1 MPYNDGSLRNVSVK
15 QNKNQTS
22 ESNKN
27 NTIQTPNITNPINQ
41 TGLIAKINSLNNR
54 ASSNRLYGG
63 YNQYV
68 EKPSMPIDYPELLK
82 FTNEIMH
89 SKHNINELFYS
100 FHNLLTN
107 KLNCAFTALGII
119 NEQSNCM
126 NIKLIDKIGS
136 IYSSRVFL
144 NDSSNEIIQA
154 ITDNKISMHND
165 NSFLKIP
172 YLASSPAI
180 IVPIMSFGNNIGV
193 TIVGDQEIDSHID
206 IYNLLSNYYGL
217 FITNSD
223 LKERVSQNTH
233 LDSLTGLCSHRKFQE
248 LLTKE
253 LSNAEQDKKNVS
265 IVIFD
270 VNNIS
275 QINKDF
281 GHAKGDE
288 IIRVVADKISQ
299 NIKKQDI
306 AGRYGGDEIA
316 VILPDMN
323 TEEAKYLAEYLT
335 YTLSC
340 CLIDNV
346 GPIKVSVG
354 VATYP
359 DASIE
364 QEKLLILAEQAM
376 YISKSKGYK
385 NGISTIVSSQ
395 DYDFW
400 DDMAL
405 SSFAS
410 VLTKRHAQIGVNFE
424 EELVNKF
431 QNEEIISQNHL
442 LDVVTSL
449 ASAIDAKDEYTKG
462 HSTSVSRYAV
472 ALARAINLPEKEV
485 ERIKL
490 GSLLHDVG
498 KIGIPENVINKPTKL
513 SDEEW
518 EIMKQHPNI
527 GAEKVLQPNKSLHD
541 LIPIVKYHHE
551 HWDGSGYPNRLKGE
565 EIPLAARIVSIADAY
580 HALISDRPYRKGLSI
595 EKACE
600 ILQVGS
606 GVQWDESLVRHFI
619 SLAPSL
625 GTMI

>member
-1 MPYNDGSLRNVSVK
+1 M
-15 QNKNQTS
+15 
-22 ESNKN
+22 
-27 NTIQTPNITNPINQ
+27 
-41 TGLIAKINSLNNR
+41 
-54 ASSNRLYGG
+54 
-63 YNQYV
+63 
-68 EKPSMPIDYPELLK
+68 EKPSLAIDYPDFIK
-82 FTNEIMH
+82 FMNEILVNKQ
-89 SKHNINELFYS
+89 SVNELFYS

-136 IYSSRVFL
+136 VYSSRVFL
-144 NDSSNEIIQA
+144 NDSSNEIIRA
-154 ITDNKISMHND
+154 ITENKISIHND

-172 YLASSPAI
+172 YLSNSPAI
-180 IVPIMSFGNNIGV
+180 IVPIMAFGNNIGV
-193 TIVGDQEIDSHID
+193 TIVGDHEIDTHID
-206 IYNLLSNYYGL
+206 IYSMISNYCGMV
-217 FITNSD
+217 IANND
-223 LKERVSQNTH
+223 LKDRVSQNTH
-233 LDSLTGLCSHRKFQE
+233 ADSLTGLCSHRKFQE
-248 LLTKE
+248 LLANE
-253 LSNAEQDKKNVS
+253 ISEAEPNKRPVS

-275 QINKDF
+275 QINREF

-288 IIRVVADKISQ
+288 IIRTVADKISQ
-299 NIKKQDI
+299 NLKKQDI
-306 AGRYGGDEIA
+306 AGRNGGDEIA

-340 CLIDNV
+340 CLVDDV

-359 DASIE
+359 SASVD

-410 VLTKRHAQIGVNFE
+410 VLTKRHAQIGINFE

-431 QNEEIISQNHL
+431 QNEEIRSQNHL
-442 LDVVTSL
+442 IDVVTSL

-498 KIGIPENVINKPTKL
+498 KIGIPENVLKKPTKL

-527 GAEKVLQPNKSLHD
+527 GAEKVLQPNPSLHD

-551 HWDGSGYPNRLKGE
+551 HWDGSGYPNKLKGA

-600 ILQVGS
+600 ILQVGA
-606 GVQWDESLVRHFI
+606 GVQWDEELVRHFI

>member
-1 MPYNDGSLRNVSVK
+1 MPYNYGSLRNASVK
-15 QNKNQTS
+15 QNDKQIT

-27 NTIQTPNITNPINQ
+27 NVLKTPNTTNPFTQ
-41 TGLIAKINSLNNR
+41 SGLIAKINSLNNR

-68 EKPSMPIDYPELLK
+68 EKPLIPIDYPELIK
-82 FTNEIMH
+82 FINEITS
-89 SKHNINELFYS
+89 SKQNINELFYS
-100 FHNLLTN
+100 IHNLITN
-107 KLNCAFTALGII
+107 KLNCAFTSLGII
-119 NEQSNCM
+119 NTESNYI

-144 NDSSNEIIQA
+144 NDTSNEIIQA
-154 ITDNKISMHND
+154 ITNNKISIHND

-172 YLASSPAI
+172 YLANSPAI

-193 TIVGDQEIDSHID
+193 SIIGDHEIDSHLD

-223 LKERVSQNTH
+223 LRERVSQNTH
-233 LDSLTGLCSHRKFQE
+233 LDSLTNLCSHRKFQE
-248 LLTKE
+248 LLGKE
-253 LSNAEQDKKNVS
+253 LSEAKEDKKNVS

-270 VNNIS
+270 INNIS
-275 QINKDF
+275 QINKEF

-288 IIRVVADKISQ
+288 IIRMVADKVSQ

-359 DASIE
+359 DASID

-442 LDVVTSL
+442 LEVVTSL

-527 GAEKVLQPNKSLHD
+527 GAEKVLEPNASLHD

-551 HWDGSGYPNRLKGE
+551 HWDGSGYPNKLKGD

-600 ILQVGS
+600 ILQVGA
-606 GVQWDESLVRHFI
+606 GIQWDASLVRHFI

>member
-1 MPYNDGSLRNVSVK
+1 MN

-22 ESNKN
+22 ESNQESKVS
-27 NTIQTPNITNPINQ
+27 TPNITNPINQ

-68 EKPSMPIDYPELLK
+68 EKPSSAIDYPELIK
-82 FTNEIMH
+82 FMNEIILN
-89 SKHNINELFYS
+89 KVNINELFYS
-100 FHNLLTN
+100 FHNLFTN
-107 KLNCAFTALGII
+107 KLNCGFTSLGII

-144 NDSSNEIIQA
+144 NDNNNEIIRS
-154 ITDNKISMHND
+154 ISEDKISIHDN

-172 YLASSPAI
+172 YLGSSPAI
-180 IVPIMSFGNNIGV
+180 IIPVRSFGKTIGV
-193 TIVGDQEIDSHID
+193 TIVGDYEIDSHID
-206 IYNLLSNYYGL
+206 IYNMISNYYGM
-217 FITNSD
+217 FIYNCD
-223 LKERVSQNTH
+223 LNDKVSQNTH
-233 LDSLTGLCSHRKFQE
+233 IDSLTNLCSHRKFQE
-248 LLTKE
+248 LLAKE
-253 LSNAEQDKKNVS
+253 ISEAEANKKNVS

-270 VNNIS
+270 INNIS
-275 QINKDF
+275 QINRDF

-288 IIRVVADKISQ
+288 IIRIVADKVSE

-316 VILPDMN
+316 VILPGMN

-359 DASIE
+359 TASID

-376 YISKSKGYK
+376 YISKSKGYQ
-385 NGISTIVSSQ
+385 NGISTIISSQ

-410 VLTKRHAQIGVNFE
+410 VLAKRHSQIGINFE

-472 ALARAINLPEKEV
+472 ALARSINLPEKEV

-490 GSLLHDVG
+490 GALLHDVG
-498 KIGIPENVINKPTKL
+498 KIGIPETVLKKPTKL

-518 EIMKQHPNI
+518 EIMKQHPTI
-527 GAEKVLQPNKSLHD
+527 GAEKVLQPNSSLHD

-551 HWDGSGYPNRLKGE
+551 HWDGNGYPNRLKGVA
-565 EIPLAARIVSIADAY
+565 IPLSARIVSIADAY
-580 HALISDRPYRKGLSI
+580 HALISDRPYRKGLTV

-600 ILQVGS
+600 ILQVGA
-606 GVQWDESLVRHFI
+606 GVQWDEELVRHFI